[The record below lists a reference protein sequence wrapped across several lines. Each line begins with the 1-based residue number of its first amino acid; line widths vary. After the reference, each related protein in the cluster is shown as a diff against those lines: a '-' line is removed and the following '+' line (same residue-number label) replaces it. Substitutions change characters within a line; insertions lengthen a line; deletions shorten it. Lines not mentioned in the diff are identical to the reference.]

1 MSQADPVNP
10 SPANP
15 EPAAAAQP
23 APEAAGAAAGG
34 ASAAS
39 AAPATGPSPEE
50 LVAAAK
56 KEAAENYERYL
67 RSVADLENYRKRAV
81 RDREDAAHRAAT
93 RILEDLIPV
102 LDNLGHALA
111 ATKAANADV
120 KTLAGGVEMIAS
132 QLKGALASHG
142 LAEVAP
148 QGKPF
153 DPNLHEAIAQQPSP
167 EVQADH
173 VAAVTR
179 VGYTLNGRLVR
190 AASVVVSTGAPE
202 KPADPVAGV
211 VV

>member
-1 MSQADPVNP
+1 MSQADPANP
-10 SPANP
+10 SPVTP
-15 EPAAAAQP
+15 DPAAAAQP
-23 APEAAGAAAGG
+23 APEASGAAAG
-34 ASAAS
+34 AAS
-39 AAPATGPSPEE
+39 AAPAQGPSPEE
-50 LVAAAK
+50 QIAAAK

-111 ATKAANADV
+111 ATKAANADL
-120 KTLAGGVEMIAS
+120 KTLAGGVEMIAT

-148 QGKPF
+148 LGQPF
-153 DPNLHEAIAQQPSP
+153 DPNLHEAIAHQPSA
-167 EVQADH
+167 EVASDH
-173 VAAVTR
+173 VAVVTR

-190 AASVVVSTGAPE
+190 AASVVVSSGAPE
-202 KPADPVAGV
+202 KPADPAAGV

>member
-10 SPANP
+10 SPVTP
-15 EPAAAAQP
+15 EPAAASRT
-23 APEAAGAAAGG
+23 APEAAGAAAG
-34 ASAAS
+34 AEAAAS
-39 AAPATGPSPEE
+39 AAPASGPSPEE
-50 LVAAAK
+50 QIAVAK

-111 ATKAANADV
+111 ATKAANADL
-120 KTLAGGVEMIAS
+120 KTLAGGVEMIAT

-148 QGKPF
+148 LGQPF
-153 DPNLHEAIAQQPSP
+153 DPNLHEAIAHQPSA
-167 EVQADH
+167 EVASDH
-173 VAAVTR
+173 VAVVTR

-190 AASVVVSTGAPE
+190 AASVVVSSGAPE
-202 KPADPVAGV
+202 KPADPAAGV

>member
-1 MSQADPVNP
+1 MSQADPANP
-10 SPANP
+10 SPATP
-15 EPAAAAQP
+15 EPAAAPQP
-23 APEAAGAAAGG
+23 APEAAGAAAG
-34 ASAAS
+34 A
-39 AAPATGPSPEE
+39 AAPAQGPSPEE
-50 LVAAAK
+50 QIAAAK

-102 LDNLGHALA
+102 LDNLGHALV

-120 KTLAGGVEMIAS
+120 KTLAGGVEMIAA

-142 LAEVAP
+142 LVEVAP
-148 QGKPF
+148 LGQAF
-153 DPNLHEAIAQQPSP
+153 DPNLHEAIAHQPSP
-167 EVQADH
+167 DVASDH

-190 AASVVVSTGAPE
+190 AASVVVSSGAPE
-202 KPADPVAGV
+202 KPADPAAGV

>member
-10 SPANP
+10 TPDNS
-15 EPAAAAQP
+15 EPAAAQP
-23 APEAAGAAAGG
+23 APAAGEAAG
-34 ASAAS
+34 AAS
-39 AAPATGPSPEE
+39 AAPAQGPSPEE

-67 RSVADLENYRKRAV
+67 RSVADLDNYRKRAV

-120 KTLAGGVEMIAS
+120 KSLAGGVEMIAQ
-132 QLKGALASHG
+132 QLKTALASHG

-148 QGKPF
+148 TGKPF
-153 DPNLHEAIAQQPSP
+153 DPNLHEAIAQQPSA
-167 EVQADH
+167 EVPADH
-173 VAAVTR
+173 VATVTR

-190 AASVVVSTGAPE
+190 AASVVVSTGKPE

>member
-1 MSQADPVNP
+1 MSQAESANP
-10 SPANP
+10 TPASP
-15 EPAAAAQP
+15 EPAAAAQT
-23 APEAAGAAAGG
+23 ASAAGAASG
-34 ASAAS
+34 AAS
-39 AAPATGPSPEE
+39 AAPAQGPSPEE

-67 RSVADLENYRKRAV
+67 RSVADLDNYRKRAV

-102 LDNLGHALA
+102 LDNLGHALN
-111 ATKAANADV
+111 ATKAANADL
-120 KTLAGGVEMIAS
+120 KSLSGGVEMIAS
-132 QLKGALASHG
+132 QLKTALSAHG

-148 QGKPF
+148 VGKPF

-167 EVQADH
+167 EVPADH

-179 VGYTLNGRLVR
+179 IGYTLNGRLVR
-190 AASVVVSTGAPE
+190 AASVVVSTGKPE
-202 KPADPVAGV
+202 KPVDPENGV